1 MGKVFWWEWS
11 VLIIVVLLML
21 VIPFGAHASDG
32 PIGMYEVRGNGV
44 HKNWFSLDDPNAP
57 KIIFMNPELEIWAE
71 AGVLHISDPKREI
84 KKIVFEW

>member
-1 MGKVFWWEWS
+1 MGKVFWWS

-32 PIGMYEVRGNGV
+32 PIGMYEVDGV

-57 KIIFMNPELEIWAE
+57 VILFMNPELEIWAE
-71 AGVLHISDPKREI
+71 TGVLHISDPKHEI